1 MDFIS
6 WSVFG
11 ILFILAQ
18 FAVRTPYLTAIG
30 LAFLYPA
37 AADYLHAST
46 GVQLGVLAAGSLI
59 HALIAY
65 QLDQG
70 KSSARTQSARNDIG
84 QRVEVIEWL
93 DEGTARVMY
102 EGREWVADKAMSEM
116 PDADHGIIKAVQ
128 YGRLII
134 TTGNNSQTASD
145 TSDTTPHRQ

>member
-1 MDFIS
+1 MDFVS

-18 FAVRTPYLTAIG
+18 FSVSTPYLTAIG
-30 LAFLYPA
+30 LAFFYPA
-37 AADYLHAST
+37 VADYLDAAL
-46 GVQLGVLAAGSLI
+46 GIQLGVLAVGILAHSLI
-59 HALIAY
+59 AHL
-65 QLDQG
+65 LDRR
-70 KSSARTQSARNDIG
+70 KSTAPTTPIGNDIG

-134 TTGNNSQTASD
+134 TTGQH
-145 TSDTTPHRQ
+145 P